1 MVDQNF
7 VEKKMVNDYASD
19 LFVSPNYL
27 SSVVKKGTG
36 YSASYHIQQRIILE
50 AKRLALDPG
59 INMKE
64 IGYKLGYEDVA
75 HFSKFFKINGGV
87 NFTNFRRQL
96 LAMYDYVA

>member
-1 MVDQNF
+1 MLLVNKNFIQN
-7 VEKKMVNDYASD
+7 KMVNDYASD
-19 LFVSPNYL
+19 LFVTPNYL
-27 SSVVKKGTG
+27 NSVVKKVTG

-50 AKRLALDPG
+50 AKRLALDPE

-87 NFTNFRRQL
+87 NFTNFRKQL
-96 LAMYDYVA
+96 LAIYD